1 MLEKRWVFKET
12 PSEEVIDTLKES
24 INVSTPIATI
34 LTQRGISD
42 FEEARKY
49 FRPKLSMLHDPFLMK
64 DMDKA
69 VARILKAIDAE
80 QKILVYGDYDVD
92 GTTAVALFFGALNQF
107 YAHGDFYI
115 PDRYK
120 EGYGISKQGIDY
132 AATHGFSVIVALDCG
147 IKSVELV
154 EEAKALGIDFIICD
168 HHLPGE
174 KIPAATAVL
183 DPKRTDCQYPY
194 KELSGCGIG
203 FKLLQ
208 ALDKKRPE
216 ARILP
221 FNFLDLVA
229 VSIAADIV
237 PITGENRVLAHYGI
251 KRLEDS
257 PRPGLKI
264 LLKIARVPQKVTIS
278 RIVFGLAPRIN
289 AAGRIAHAKTAVN
302 LLLAQSEEEAY
313 HYGGQL
319 NVKNTERRDFDSTI
333 TEEALSM
340 IESDEALLSAKSTVL
355 FKDNWH
361 KGVIGIVA
369 SRCIE
374 KFHRPT
380 VILTA
385 SQNKATG
392 SARSV
397 PGYDVYEAIS
407 QCSDLLDQF
416 GGHMYAAGLTMD
428 IDKVPTF
435 QQKFEEVV
443 SGSISEELLIPQIE
457 IDTPL
462 KFDQI
467 TANFFDVLQ
476 QLAPFGPGNEKP
488 VFIAE
493 NVFVK
498 GSVRL
503 IKGKHLKFVACQEKN
518 NRKFE
523 AIGFNLAPVAK
534 EIAEGVLFKM
544 VFTIEENTY
553 QGLSSIQL
561 NIKDIKLN

>member
-1 MLEKRWVFKET
+1 
-12 PSEEVIDTLKES
+12 
-24 INVSTPIATI
+24 
-34 LTQRGISD
+34 
-42 FEEARKY
+42 
-49 FRPKLSMLHDPFLMK
+49 
-64 DMDKA
+64 
-69 VARILKAIDAE
+69 
-80 QKILVYGDYDVD
+80 
-92 GTTAVALFFGALNQF
+92 
-107 YAHGDFYI
+107 
-115 PDRYK
+115 
-120 EGYGISKQGIDY
+120 YGISKQGIDY